1 MSIIFEQNWYS
12 LKQPQNKSQSNQTK
26 TVIQWQDPGLVYY
39 CFELISTHVK
49 YKNIQYGLS
58 AALEL

>member
-12 LKQPQNKSQSNQTK
+12 LKQPVNKSQSNQTK
-26 TVIQWQDPGLVYY
+26 TVIQWRDPGLVYY